1 MLSRGW
7 PAEPTGPAARLFR
20 RRLPAPAPGS
30 AADPHRSAPATAAAG
45 ASNTLSCPLPLCT
58 TPPTT
63 SPALQ
68 VLNLPSSL
76 AYPLFHKLAAK
87 GEERVAPGALLQW
100 ASAHN
105 LCGVPD
111 ARRAFD
117 ILRQVRAC
125 VCACV
130 CEELCPSQA
139 HRTGEGVSVCV
150 CVAGI
155 GLPVQSWAVIA
166 AGRLC
171 LAAPPI
177 PCPPTTL
184 PCHDPSPAHIHTCP
198 HAHPCLVCSRL
209 PPMSPPRTCGPCWQA
224 SCCPTPV
231 WSSCMKRQSSR
242 SGEWRLLAQ
251 LASSVRDR
259 IGD

>member
-1 MLSRGW
+1 M
-7 PAEPTGPAARLFR
+7 
-20 RRLPAPAPGS
+20 
-30 AADPHRSAPATAAAG
+30 
-45 ASNTLSCPLPLCT
+45 
-58 TPPTT
+58 
-63 SPALQ
+63 
-68 VLNLPSSL
+68 LNLPSSL

-139 HRTGEGVSVCV
+139 HRTGQGVSVCV

-166 AGRLC
+166 AGC
-171 LAAPPI
+171 APHPL
-177 PCPPTTL
+177 PTHHPAQSPPFPRPHPHMPTCPPL
-184 PCHDPSPAHIHTCP
+184 PCLQPSAPYVAP
-198 HAHPCLVCSRL
+198 EDLRP
-209 PPMSPPRTCGPCWQA
+209 
-224 SCCPTPV
+224 
-231 WSSCMKRQSSR
+231 
-242 SGEWRLLAQ
+242 LLAGILLSHPGLEFLHEAPEFQ
-251 LASSVRDR
+251 ER
-259 IGD
+259 